1 MNWISYR
8 QRHCF
13 SRRSMF
19 QYITFL
25 FTSRAC
31 VFNEKQIIV
40 DIPWKM
46 QLKEMNEWNL
56 RLTVNFLKKQI
67 SCVLFVVER
76 CGMNWT
82 KALCSCRPLNS
93 NTEAPPDG
101 SGRSLAVCVPRTSWL
116 PSNSRDSVTAELPRA
131 SQLIED
137 PGNNAAPLSIEI
149 WKTDVEHRDVPLRSL
164 MTHRPTNWPVD
175 VADGSS
181 RDL

>member
-1 MNWISYR
+1 M
-8 QRHCF
+8 
-13 SRRSMF
+13 
-19 QYITFL
+19 
-25 FTSRAC
+25 
-31 VFNEKQIIV
+31 
-40 DIPWKM
+40 
-46 QLKEMNEWNL
+46 L
-56 RLTVNFLKKQI
+56 RLTVIFTTKQI
-67 SCVLFVVER
+67 CCVLFVVEG

-116 PSNSRDSVTAELPRA
+116 PSNSRDSATAELPRA

-137 PGNNAAPLSIEI
+137 PGNNGAPPPCQLRFE
-149 WKTDVEHRDVPLRSL
+149 KRMLNTVPLRSW